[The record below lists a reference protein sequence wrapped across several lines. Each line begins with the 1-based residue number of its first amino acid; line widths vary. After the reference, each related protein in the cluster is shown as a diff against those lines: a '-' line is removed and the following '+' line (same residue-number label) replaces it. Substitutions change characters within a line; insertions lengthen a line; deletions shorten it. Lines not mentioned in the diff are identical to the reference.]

1 VGIAVLVRVIP
12 GLVRIIP
19 GLVCVTRRRFMASFW
34 GLRFVDLLYI
44 LRAERHSAAT
54 TQGTLKRVHP
64 V

>member
-1 VGIAVLVRVIP
+1 MGIAVLVRVIP
-12 GLVRIIP
+12 GLV
-19 GLVCVTRRRFMASFW
+19 CVTRPRFMASFW

-44 LRAERHSAAT
+44 LRAERQSAAT